1 MNTIKLM
8 IVCLGVMLG
17 ATVSAQTVSMIPNWA
32 VGDAVSYSFEQT
44 DIKKADDDSSVDT
57 KSMVLNLKVVD
68 KNNDGYVI
76 NTTYQN
82 PTSTDDMEQAMFK
95 ICENLSF
102 DYKTD
107 NSGKVIGLADSA
119 KVVSDIKSRIEQ
131 VDKSDSTMASFV
143 FMLQLAGAMMNDDMY
158 LSGLLDKVG
167 YIHSLNGLTLKSKK
181 SIDRSTERATM
192 FGFSAPITTHYTLKS
207 AKGGFAQVKAT
218 SNAGNDVLLPAFLNF
233 SMEMAQGVMTGMSGL
248 FQDEKEDA
256 DMDQIMEQQRLELEN
271 KFKENFDL
279 VITDEFKY
287 SYDQSSQWI
296 SSMSGTTLVKG
307 KVNGSNVEAT
317 IQINLEK
324 K

>member
-1 MNTIKLM
+1 M

-17 ATVSAQTVSMIPNWA
+17 ATVSAQMVSINPNWE
-32 VGDAVSYSFEQT
+32 VGDAASYSFEQAE
-44 DIKKADDDSSVDT
+44 IKKADEDSSVDT
-57 KSMVLNLKVVD
+57 KSMILNLRVVE
-68 KNNDGYVI
+68 KNSDGYVI

-119 KVVSDIKSRIEQ
+119 KVVSDIKSRIKQ

-158 LSGLLDKVG
+158 LSGLLDEVG

-181 SIDRSTERATM
+181 SVDRSTERATM
-192 FGFSAPITTHYTLKS
+192 FGFSAPITTHYTLES

-218 SNAGNDVLLPAFLNF
+218 SNVGNDVLLPAFLNF